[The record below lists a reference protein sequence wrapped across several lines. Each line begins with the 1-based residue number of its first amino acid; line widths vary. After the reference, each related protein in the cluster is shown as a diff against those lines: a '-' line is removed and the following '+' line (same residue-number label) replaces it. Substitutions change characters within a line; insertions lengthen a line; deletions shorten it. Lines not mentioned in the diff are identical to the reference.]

1 MAIIVINPYQYAAP
15 IGPSADP
22 YSDYVSLLLHGN
34 GTNGSTTFIDSSSH
48 GHTVTAN
55 GNAQISTTQSKFGG
69 ASMYF
74 DGNGDYLSL
83 PNDQN
88 SFDFGTGDFTI
99 ECWVYWQGGGGNLF
113 SQRHAYNNNNTG
125 MTFRTSTLNKFSFF
139 YGNGL
144 GAFTTSSG
152 SLTQNTWIHV
162 ALTRNGNTFTMW
174 VNGQSDGTNTISA
187 TMIYY
192 PPVIGRVQGL
202 GVEYFNGYL
211 DDFRI
216 TKGVARYTGN
226 FNPPTVE
233 LPDPSDPDFSNV
245 SLLLHGNGTN
255 GSTTFR
261 DSSNNSHA
269 ITANG
274 DAEIS
279 TTENKFGGASMYFDG
294 NGDYLNIPD
303 SDQFEI
309 GSGDFTFEAWIYLTG
324 YSAAYTGQNYIA
336 EIVCKD
342 SLNTGRGFMFQVTGT
357 STSWTTLQ
365 LVLFSSNTSF
375 VSTEATTSFSLNT
388 WYHVA
393 AVRNGTS
400 VRLYKDG
407 IDVGGNTNAVSVQNT
422 QTVVAVGSESPYY
435 ISQGYAYY
443 FPGYIDDL
451 RITKGVARYTSN
463 FTPPTAPLPDE
474 TVVTNGLVL
483 HLDAGNSASYPGSG
497 TTWTDLSGNGN
508 NGTLTNGPTY
518 DSSDGGSIVF
528 DGDNDYIDLGT
539 IGVSHPL
546 QLDNG
551 LTISWWGIR
560 GSGGDVFQRIIDK
573 SNSGVAANGW
583 GIYPRNT
590 TTPESQLTLAYNGTD
605 NIINSSTKISST
617 SWQNWSITW
626 SSSSGQWIWY
636 LNGSV
641 DNSGSTTYNIPTVET
656 NARIGTW
663 NHSTAREYKGKISSV
678 LIYTRPLTA
687 SEIAKN
693 YNVLRDRYGL

>member
-435 ISQGYAYY
+435 ISQGYDYY

-463 FTPPTAPLPDE
+463 FTPPTAQLPSPVDPYFSDVSLLLHGNGVNNSTTFTDSSSNNHTLTVNGGANISTAQSKFGGASMYFDGSGDSLSLPLDTSIAFGSGEFTFEFWLFRNASSSFVILDTRTPSQNPAGELVILVNSSGRLEIWEQGFTRLAGGSTAVNTWNHYAIARDSSN
-474 TVVTNGLVL
+474 VVTG
-483 HLDAGNSASYPGSG
+483 YI
-497 TTWTDLSGNGN
+497 
-508 NGTLTNGPTY
+508 NGTSVDTWSTSLNFVL
-518 DSSDGGSIVF
+518 GSAPR
-528 DGDNDYIDLGT
+528 
-539 IGVSHPL
+539 IGSTV
-546 QLDNG
+546 
-551 LTISWWGIR
+551 
-560 GSGGDVFQRIIDK
+560 
-573 SNSGVAANGW
+573 
-583 GIYPRNT
+583 
-590 TTPESQLTLAYNGTD
+590 NGTF
-605 NIINSSTKISST
+605 
-617 SWQNWSITW
+617 
-626 SSSSGQWIWY
+626 Y
-636 LNGSV
+636 LNGYIDDLRLTKGVARYTS
-641 DNSGSTTYNIPTVET
+641 SFTPPTEPFP
-656 NARIGTW
+656 N
-663 NHSTAREYKGKISSV
+663 
-678 LIYTRPLTA
+678 
-687 SEIAKN
+687 
-693 YNVLRDRYGL
+693 D